1 MTTSTLITK
10 TIILN
15 TGNPEE
21 KRNEILA
28 YFHKTYDVYEKL
40 FEVLKS
46 DDAYYMRADP
56 LRHPLVFYFGHTAT
70 FFINKLILAKL
81 IDQRVNPGFEST
93 FAIGVDEMSW
103 DDLNDK
109 HYDWPKIREVR
120 NYRDEVRKVVD
131 NLISTLPLDMPIN
144 WESPWWPILMG
155 IEHERIHLETSSV
168 LIRQLPI
175 DQVKKHPF
183 WKIHEHWG
191 KAPENEL
198 INVSGGEV
206 TLGKKRDHALYGWDN
221 EYGKITEEIHP
232 FKSAK
237 YLVSNQEFLEFVDD
251 KAYETQEYWTEE
263 GWNWRNF
270 KKTTHPLWWI
280 KQNNG
285 GWKFRTMAEI
295 IDMPWNWPVEVNQLE
310 AKAFTNWKSKKTGQT
325 FRLPTEEEWTHFR
338 DLQKI
343 PDLYNWDKAPGNIN
357 LEVAASSV
365 PVDTFK
371 FNDFYDV
378 IGNVWQWTE
387 TPISGFPGFE
397 VHPLYDDFS
406 TPTFDTKHNI
416 IKGGS
421 WISTGNEA
429 TLDARYAFRRHF
441 FQHAGFRYIQSD
453 APVKVREDVYE
464 TDALVSQYCESHYGK
479 EYYGVP
485 NFPKNS
491 AEICLKYMDGRPTKR
506 ALDLGCATGRS
517 TFELARKFDK
527 VTGLDFSARFIKI
540 ADELIEKGYIRYVL
554 SEEGELLS
562 YHEVSMEEFGFK
574 GLEKKVEF
582 YQADAVNLKPHFT
595 NYDLVFAGNLIDRL
609 YDPGKFLEMI
619 SKRLNPGGILV
630 IASPYT
636 WLEEYTKRE
645 KWLGGYKQDGEPVTT
660 LDGLHHHLDGNFKLI
675 DGPFKVPFV
684 IRETQ
689 NKFQHTLSNFTVWE
703 KKGNG

>member
-15 TGNPEE
+15 NGNPEE

-28 YFHKTYDVYEKL
+28 YFHETYDVYEKL
-40 FEVLKS
+40 FEVLSS
-46 DDAYYMRADP
+46 DEAYYMRADP

-109 HYDWPKIREVR
+109 HYDWPTIKEVQD
-120 NYRDEVRKVVD
+120 YRDEVRKVID
-131 NLISTLPLDMPIN
+131 HLINTLPLDIPIN

-175 DQVKKHPF
+175 EQLKKHPL

-191 KAPENEL
+191 KAPENQL
-198 INVSGGEV
+198 IEVPGGEV
-206 TLGKKRDHALYGWDN
+206 TLGKTRDHALYGWDN
-221 EYGKITEEIHP
+221 EYGKISEEIHP
-232 FKSAK
+232 FKASK
-237 YLVSNQEFLEFVDD
+237 FLVSNGEFLEFVEDN
-251 KAYETQEYWTEE
+251 AYETQEYWTEE

-270 KKTTHPLWWI
+270 KKVIHPLWWI
-280 KQNNG
+280 KQNDG
-285 GWKFRTMAEI
+285 SWKFRTMAEI

-325 FRLPTEEEWTHFR
+325 FRLPTEEEWTYFR
-338 DLQKI
+338 DLQKV
-343 PDLYNWDKAPGNIN
+343 PDLHNWDKAPGNIN

-378 IGNVWQWTE
+378 VGNVWQWTE

-479 EYYGVP
+479 EYYDVP

-491 AEICLKYMDGRPTKR
+491 AEICLKYMEGCPMKR

-540 ADELIEKGYIRYVL
+540 ADELIEKGYIHYVL
-554 SEEGELLS
+554 PEEGELVS

-582 YQADAVNLKPHFT
+582 FQADAVNLKPHFT
-595 NYDLVFAGNLIDRL
+595 NYDLIFAGNLIDRL

-619 SKRLNPGGILV
+619 SGRLNPGGILV

-636 WLEEYTKRE
+636 WLAEYTKRE
-645 KWLGGYKQDGEPVTT
+645 KWLGGYKEDGEPVTT
-660 LDGLHHHLDGNFKLI
+660 LDGLHRHLDKHFKCI
-675 DGPFKVPFV
+675 AEPFKVPFV

-703 KKGNG
+703 RKGK